1 VPSGLAVPASRLDAG
16 ADRLSSRIAPK
27 APRSIYVDPGLGAS
41 RPEIALVFRR
51 RGEAFG
57 YFWAM
62 TAWPEELPR
71 GFEFERFEILDCVS
85 RGSVAAV
92 YRAQSAKDGVV
103 ALKVFDR
110 SASDRLPDFRRLSKN
125 VRAAA
130 VVRHPNVAA
139 IFEVGVWQERS
150 YLITEWLE
158 GCDLRDYLDRWGVMA
173 QDEVAELGLHLISG
187 LLALHQV
194 GATHGDIKPSSIFL
208 CNGWDGDV
216 IPKLVLADLAHFNVL
231 ASAVDSTTR
240 DIAISTPAYT
250 PPEAVRRRVAGP
262 KADQYSLGAVLYECA
277 VGRPPFV
284 GDTLLELLR
293 ALAAGEIQ
301 SPRSLQPELSEQFE
315 AALLKALRADPEA
328 RFETSRDLG
337 RALWP
342 LASERAKGPW
352 AGAFG
357 GEPGARP
364 TGGDVANS
372 VGSASGGAAHER
384 GVLTALGGAT
394 VTRRPAALLLL
405 AASIAL
411 SIGIGAFYFYSVR
424 GADTRTP
431 RLESEPPGS
440 GSGSLGVRS
449 ERVARASSD
458 APAAQPVAH

>member
-1 VPSGLAVPASRLDAG
+1 
-16 ADRLSSRIAPK
+16 
-27 APRSIYVDPGLGAS
+27 
-41 RPEIALVFRR
+41 
-51 RGEAFG
+51 
-57 YFWAM
+57 M
-62 TAWPEELPR
+62 TAWPDELPS

-85 RGSVAAV
+85 RGSVATV
-92 YRAQSAKDGVV
+92 YRAQSTKDGVV

-110 SASDRLPDFRRLSKN
+110 SASDRLPNFRRLSKN

-139 IFEVGVWQERS
+139 IFEVGVWRERS

-173 QDEVAELGLHLISG
+173 QEEVAELGLHLISG

-216 IPKLVLADLAHFNVL
+216 VPKLVLADLAHFNML

-262 KADQYSLGAVLYECA
+262 RADQYSLGAVLYECA

-284 GDTLLELLR
+284 GETLLELLR
-293 ALAAGEIQ
+293 ALASGDIPK
-301 SPRSLQPELSEQFE
+301 PRSLQPELSEQFE
-315 AALLKALRADPEA
+315 AALLRTLQADPDA
-328 RFETSRDLG
+328 RFASSRDLG
-337 RALWP
+337 RVLWP

-357 GEPGARP
+357 GEHAPSGGEKPGRA
-364 TGGDVANS
+364 DVSA
-372 VGSASGGAAHER
+372 ASGEADGAHEGR
-384 GVLTALGGAT
+384 PFAGFGKWS
-394 VTRRPAALLLL
+394 VTRRPSTLLLV

-411 SIGIGAFYFYSVR
+411 SICIGAFYFYSVR

-449 ERVARASSD
+449 LRVARRSNDPLQAL
-458 APAAQPVAH
+458 PAMH